1 MRCWVLAFALLGCG
15 DVSLV
20 PDAGP
25 PDAYQPD
32 SPAIPMCA
40 AGETVCNGATCADTM
55 SDELN
60 CGGCNTQCAPTQSC
74 EAGTC
79 TPITTCKQVR
89 GRDPQAIDGA
99 YYTPSNTLFYCDF
112 TNNVDYQA
120 LALGN
125 HTATYPDYELMNA
138 ADLATPSVQQAFLAV
153 FNAQG
158 GLLNLEP
165 GFTSSNCCM
174 KVGDSGAGQV
184 LALGGSIVFPA
195 QVGANSFACG
205 QFNESRF
212 RFYLSG
218 FSEYQAMPMSPS
230 FFSTRAPSVIAGC
243 ADDNNPGLF
252 VRKTPIN

>member
-32 SPAIPMCA
+32 SSAAMCA
-40 AGETVCNGATCADTM
+40 DGETVCNGATCADTM
-55 SDELN
+55 TDEFN

-74 EAGTC
+74 EAGSC
-79 TPITTCKQVR
+79 TPITSCKQVR
-89 GRDPQAIDGA
+89 DRDPQAVDGM
-99 YYTPSNTLFYCDF
+99 YYTPSNKFFYCDF
-112 TNNVDYQA
+112 TNGVDYQA
-120 LALGN
+120 VALGN
-125 HTATYPDYELMNA
+125 HKTTYPDFELINA
-138 ADLATPSVQQAFLAV
+138 ADLATPGVQQAFVAM

-158 GLLNLEP
+158 GLVNLEP
-165 GFTSSNCCM
+165 GFTSNNCCF

-184 LALGGSIVFPA
+184 LTLGGSIVFPA
-195 QVGANSFACG
+195 QVGANAFVCG
-205 QFNESRF
+205 QFNEPRF
-212 RFYLSG
+212 RFYLSQI
-218 FSEYQAMPMSPS
+218 SEYQVMPMAPG
-230 FFSTRAPSVIAGC
+230 FFASRPPAVISGC